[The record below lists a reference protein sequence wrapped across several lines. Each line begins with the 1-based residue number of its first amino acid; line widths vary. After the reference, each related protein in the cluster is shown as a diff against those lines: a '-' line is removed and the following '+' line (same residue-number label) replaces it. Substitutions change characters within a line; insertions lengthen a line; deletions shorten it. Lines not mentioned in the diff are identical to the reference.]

1 MSSSQKFFLC
11 YCFWGKRMSCLLLY
25 LKFYTTHSRSQL
37 DMKGDLLNGLL
48 LASSLGKGV
57 NEGRNIPFEEVN
69 TFDT

>member
-1 MSSSQKFFLC
+1 
-11 YCFWGKRMSCLLLY
+11 MSCLLLY
-25 LKFYTTHSRSQL
+25 FEFYTTHSRSQL